1 MHAEAVGAPTRS
13 PMKQAAAP
21 PWPDT
26 SETQRETSSVDN
38 YFDKHRMM
46 YAVETALTTE
56 GAAPEDVEV
65 IFTGTQK

>member
-1 MHAEAVGAPTRS
+1 MGAN
-13 PMKQAAAP
+13 AAAYALGEMP
-21 PWPDT
+21 EPVVVP
-26 SETQRETSSVDN
+26 QRGEALGARYHARVA
-38 YFDKHRMM
+38 MM

>member
-1 MHAEAVGAPTRS
+1 MPEPVVVPQRGEALGARYHARVA
-13 PMKQAAAP
+13 
-21 PWPDT
+21 
-26 SETQRETSSVDN
+26 
-38 YFDKHRMM
+38 MM